1 MKPRAPTICILS
13 FGTLCPSWL
22 GEPDANELGRVPP
35 RSAVPGDDRV
45 VLGTHGC
52 AAHGE
57 WMCRP
62 TDGHILDFTG
72 RAGSEAL

>member
-1 MKPRAPTICILS
+1 MKPRAPIICILS

-22 GEPDANELGRVPP
+22 GDPHANELGRVPP

-62 TDGHILDFTG
+62 TDGHIPDFTG
-72 RAGSEAL
+72 QAGSEAL